1 MLPRIR
7 HCLDGRI
14 KADRS
19 PPTFAAVA
27 KEGSPSTAY
36 VKQHTGSGMKVCQPV
51 QSLHINVG
59 PSSPYLLHPEMHPI
73 LIPIESHRFFLGR
86 HLGSRQKTALS
97 TPEQFLPVSNMHHRG
112 RGTSAWAWKS
122 IRRVSRDR
130 NHRSPATFIKTHDEG
145 RLILWSSRPT
155 YFIEQPQHTP

>member
-36 VKQHTGSGMKVCQPV
+36 VYQHPGSRMKVCQPV
-51 QSLHINVG
+51 QSMHINVG
-59 PSSPYLLHPEMHPI
+59 PSSPYLLHPETLPI
-73 LIPIESHRFFLGR
+73 IIPIEAHRFFLGR
-86 HLGSRQKTALS
+86 HLGDRKS
-97 TPEQFLPVSNMHHRG
+97 T
-112 RGTSAWAWKS
+112 
-122 IRRVSRDR
+122 
-130 NHRSPATFIKTHDEG
+130 
-145 RLILWSSRPT
+145 RLNSSHLVIS
-155 YFIEQPQHTP
+155 YAVFCLKKKKK

>member
-14 KADRS
+14 KADRA

-27 KEGSPSTAY
+27 KEGSPSTTY
-36 VKQHTGSGMKVCQPV
+36 VYQHTGSGMTVCQPA

-73 LIPIESHRFFLGR
+73 IIPIETHRFFLGR

-97 TPEQFLPVSNMHHRG
+97 TPKQFLPVSNMHHRG
-112 RGTSAWAWKS
+112 RGTSAWAWNS
-122 IRRVSRDR
+122 IGKCAQSHGHHARHTSSSNPNTLPQVRPEENSRAR
-130 NHRSPATFIKTHDEG
+130 ASP
-145 RLILWSSRPT
+145 
-155 YFIEQPQHTP
+155 